1 MRESTTKDVLLVCR
15 DVCGWLGQGFFR
27 GWMDRVNRAQIS
39 TLIPGMPPGVPVTEA
54 PLWWGRWSHG
64 DCTSLLVVAA
74 VGQSDPP
81 VGARCRQQWSLAL
94 ASCLDSAAPCPS

>member
-1 MRESTTKDVLLVCR
+1 MLCVVA
-15 DVCGWLGQGFFR
+15 GLGKAFV
-27 GWMDRVNRAQIS
+27 WMDRVTEDRAQIS